1 MTAKKAPTDKLQ
13 WGEDPG
19 SHYPGDAQHWVG
31 AYSELLRLLEEAVL
45 DLDRHGELS
54 HADLDSYRR
63 LFQKRLAFWEGHLRS
78 QEKPSLRRRTRDR
91 AAGPTPGSKTLT

>member
-1 MTAKKAPTDKLQ
+1 MTVKKAPTDKLQ

-63 LFQKRLAFWEGHLRS
+63 LFQKRLAFWEGHLAPRRS
-78 QEKPSLRRRTRDR
+78 RLFAAEPGTGPLALRLAPR
-91 AAGPTPGSKTLT
+91 L